1 MSLLLSFSS
10 RLFKFEG
17 TNLNPNILLMCK
29 MLVILI
35 SAHHM
40 LFKIS
45 DPFIPFIQEF
55 DYFNGYPNVFKY
67 TMRFLYVS
75 CSVLLL
81 FNIRVKTTSMII
93 GLVVIINIIASKPLF
108 YNHLL
113 ICGCALFLAG
123 LTNNKTPA
131 KLLIYQ
137 LSIVYFGASLNK
149 FLDPDWWSGQ
159 FMHNWLGVA
168 RENPPYLY
176 ISQYFKDLMFAKSL
190 SYIAMFTEFI
200 IAVLILFRRTR
211 HMTILFIIIFH
222 VTLFTI
228 TSFRFGHFIESLAIV
243 LLAFLSI
250 PSKKHA
256 ITYRG
261 NTMNYVKQLFQ
272 LFDLDKKQIWSKS
285 TATNDVWLSLKI
297 SNNVYLNHSALKK
310 IIVYTPNFYMFLL
323 FSDMA
328 FYIIL
333 YNHRTLLFLLNVIFV
348 WLLIFYLLPFKQDKE
363 LSIPND

>member
-1 MSLLLSFSS
+1 
-10 RLFKFEG
+10 
-17 TNLNPNILLMCK
+17 
-29 MLVILI
+29 
-35 SAHHM
+35 
-40 LFKIS
+40 
-45 DPFIPFIQEF
+45 
-55 DYFNGYPNVFKY
+55 
-67 TMRFLYVS
+67 
-75 CSVLLL
+75 
-81 FNIRVKTTSMII
+81 
-93 GLVVIINIIASKPLF
+93 
-108 YNHLL
+108 
-113 ICGCALFLAG
+113 
-123 LTNNKTPA
+123 
-131 KLLIYQ
+131 
-137 LSIVYFGASLNK
+137 
-149 FLDPDWWSGQ
+149 
-159 FMHNWLGVA
+159 
-168 RENPPYLY
+168 
-176 ISQYFKDLMFAKSL
+176 
-190 SYIAMFTEFI
+190 MFTEFI